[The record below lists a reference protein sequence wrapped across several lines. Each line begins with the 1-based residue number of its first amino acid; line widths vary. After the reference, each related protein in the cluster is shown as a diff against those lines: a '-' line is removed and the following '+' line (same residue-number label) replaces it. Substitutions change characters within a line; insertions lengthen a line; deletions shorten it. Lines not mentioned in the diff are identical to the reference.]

1 MHGPEAAR
9 VMREEVSYRGVILGT
24 WHSYCLDWMHVFVCD
39 NWKKCVAV
47 IGITGNALPADMDF
61 FESSGANQVVTKP
74 LSKTKLMDA
83 LHRFAPK
90 TDK

>member
-9 VMREEVSYRGVILGT
+9 IMREEVNYRGVILGT
-24 WHSYCLDWMHVFVCD
+24 WYSYCLDWMHVFVCD